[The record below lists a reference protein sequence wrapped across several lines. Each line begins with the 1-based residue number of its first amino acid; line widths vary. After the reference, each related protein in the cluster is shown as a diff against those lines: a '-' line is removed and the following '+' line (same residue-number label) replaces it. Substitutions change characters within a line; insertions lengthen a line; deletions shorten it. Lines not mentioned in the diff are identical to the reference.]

1 MEKKDIL
8 SSIKS
13 QILKTAPDAKVMLFG
28 SMAYGMP
35 TEESDW
41 DILIL
46 TQQPVNAALKRN
58 IHDALFPISLQ
69 IAAFINTVTVHE
81 TEWNK
86 SLSYFSLYQSV
97 SQRMI
102 EL

>member
-1 MEKKDIL
+1 MKKKDIL

-13 QILKTAPDAKVMLFG
+13 QILKVAPDAKVMLFG
-28 SMAYGMP
+28 SMAYGTP

-46 TQQPVNAALKRN
+46 TPQPVTSTLKKN
-58 IHDALFPISLQ
+58 IHNSLFPISVK
-69 IAAFINTVTVHE
+69 IAAFINALTIQE
-81 TEWNK
+81 NEWHKNP
-86 SLSYFSLYQSV
+86 SYYSLYQSI
-97 SQRMI
+97 SKRMI